1 MLSSKICHKEV
12 YVSSQGTSH
21 GNYLEGHIYIY
32 LYIFV
37 AAIIIIANKLISSNV
52 VVFVTLITNILISS
66 AIKNV
71 AKYFPND
78 FVKTVHF
85 VILTETI
92 ANNSYIILTCLA
104 ASFVYILY

>member
-1 MLSSKICHKEV
+1 MAIILKVMSIFIC
-12 YVSSQGTSH
+12 
-21 GNYLEGHIYIY
+21 IYMNINIY
-32 LYIFV
+32 V
-37 AAIIIIANKLISSNV
+37 AAIIIIANKLISSNL

-66 AIKNV
+66 EIKNV

-92 ANNSYIILTCLA
+92 ANHNYIILFF
-104 ASFVYILY
+104 FV